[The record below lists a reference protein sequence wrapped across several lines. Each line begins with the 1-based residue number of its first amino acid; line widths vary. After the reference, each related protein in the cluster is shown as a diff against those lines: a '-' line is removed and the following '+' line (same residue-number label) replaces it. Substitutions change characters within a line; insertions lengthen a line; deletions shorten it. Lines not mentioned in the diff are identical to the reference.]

1 VKDCLVE
8 LSARQQGHLDLDL
21 VAGDWSATPLN
32 CFVHSIT
39 HRIAMQRKV
48 FSRSG
53 VARALPEKYPER
65 LA

>member
-1 VKDCLVE
+1 MKDCLVE

-21 VAGDWSATPLN
+21 VVGAWPATPLDR
-32 CFVHSIT
+32 FAHSIT

-53 VARALPEKYPER
+53 VARSLPEEYPER